1 MKFLFVNP
9 KVAARGQY
17 YDFPL
22 GLAYVSAYMKHS
34 GYATYCLNLCHDD
47 SPIEKQLFNAITGN
61 SIDVVCTGGMSVNFN
76 AVEEVVQAARKVR
89 PAVKIVVGGAVVT
102 ADPALAAELLQFD
115 FGVIGEGEITMAELA
130 DVLTSGGDASQ
141 VEGLIYRDGQENSR
155 APVTGLLDR
164 YVTTGPRKPIMDLDS
179 LPFPDCEGFG
189 YDEYLKTFAPNCSNN
204 MFTVNDTPRGAF
216 VIASR
221 SCPFDCTFC
230 YHPLGR
236 KYRQRSF
243 DNVMAEIEH
252 MKRKY
257 AVNVL
262 VLMDEL
268 FSTSIERLLQFCERV
283 KAFQLQWAVQLRVS
297 DVTEEVL
304 CAMKASGAY
313 AVSYGV
319 ESMSDDILKSMNKK
333 TTSSQVEKAL
343 SMTRSLGIG
352 IFANLIF
359 GDPEETDS
367 TVKKSLDWWFAH
379 IEYGVTL
386 YMIRVV
392 PDSPIYRYALER
404 GIIKD
409 KAKFMKDGF
418 PIINISKLSPFAF
431 ARLCHLADWY
441 SFAKI
446 PGKPGQVM
454 KSSVIGRDTFGRRT
468 FSVDIRCPQCDATS
482 TYANLAQMD
491 HFGFRGYLQVFCR
504 HCHHRVNVPPKQVFG
519 DNYKLRNNSLGRFI
533 VINSIDMLF
542 RSRIIFTILN
552 ILRLRFFDIRRL
564 HRLFRNMAVSRSK
577 EAGSDLQAAN
587 KD

>member
-1 MKFLFVNP
+1 MNFLFVNP

-34 GYATYCLNLCHDD
+34 GFATYCLNLCHDD
-47 SPIEKQLFNAITGN
+47 SPIERQLLNAITSN
-61 SIDVVCTGGMSVNFN
+61 NINVVCTGGMSVNFN
-76 AVEEVVQAARKVR
+76 AIKEVVQAARKVS
-89 PAVKIVVGGAVVT
+89 PDIKIVVGGAVVT

-115 FGVIGEGEITMAELA
+115 YGVVGEGEITMAELA
-130 DVLTSGGDASQ
+130 GVLTGNGDASQ
-141 VEGLIYRDGQENSR
+141 VAGLIYRDGQGNSR
-155 APVTGLLDR
+155 VPVIERLDR
-164 YVTTGPRKPIMDLDS
+164 YITTGQRQPIMDLDS
-179 LPFPDCEGFG
+179 LPFPDCAGLG
-189 YDEYLKTFAPNCSNN
+189 YVEYLKTFAPNCSNN
-204 MFTVNDTPRGAF
+204 MFTINDAPRAAF

-236 KYRQRSF
+236 KYRQRSL
-243 DNVMAEIEH
+243 DSVMAEIDH

-257 AVNVL
+257 DINVL

-268 FSTSIERLLQFCERV
+268 FSTSIERLLLFCKRV
-283 KAFQLQWAVQLRVS
+283 KDYPLQWMVQLRVS

-304 CAMKASGAY
+304 RAMKESGVY

-333 TTSSQVEKAL
+333 TTSTQIEKAL

-352 IFANLIF
+352 VFANLIF
-359 GDPEETDS
+359 GDPEETDL

-392 PDSPIYRYALER
+392 PDSPIYRYALES

-418 PIINISKLSPFAF
+418 PIINISKLSPSAF
-431 ARLCHLADWY
+431 TRLCHLIDWY
-441 SFAKI
+441 TFAKI
-446 PGKPGQVM
+446 PGQPGQVM
-454 KSSVIGRDTFGRRT
+454 QSSVIGWDTFNRRIY
-468 FSVDIRCPQCDATS
+468 SVDILCPQCNART
-482 TYANLAQMD
+482 TYTNLAQMD
-491 HFGFRGYLQVFCR
+491 YFGFRGYLQVFCR
-504 HCHHRVNVPPKQVFG
+504 NCHHRVNVSPKQVFG
-519 DNYKLRNNSLGRFI
+519 ENYKLRNNSIFRFI
-533 VINSIDMLF
+533 AVNSIDMLF

-552 ILRLRFFDIRRL
+552 IIRLQFFDIRRL
-564 HRLFRNMAVSRSK
+564 HRLFRKLAVSRPA
-577 EAGSDLQAAN
+577 ET
-587 KD
+587 